1 MGTEIERKFLV
12 TDLAWRGGARTETCR
27 QGYILAGPPVSVRV
41 RIMDG
46 RATLNLKKGDDALSR
61 EEYEFPIPLAD
72 ASQILDG
79 LCSGY
84 PIEKTRH
91 YVEFEGMTWEIDAF
105 SGVNAG
111 LTVAEIELESED
123 QTFAIPPWAGKEVTH
138 DPKYLNARLSEHP
151 YTHW

>member
-12 TDLAWRGGARTETCR
+12 TDLSWRVGARAETCR

-41 RIMDG
+41 RIMND
-46 RATLNLKKGDDALSR
+46 RATLNVKKGGVGPSR

-72 ASQILDG
+72 ARQMLDSVCAG
-79 LCSGY
+79 H

-91 YVEFEGMTWEIDAF
+91 YVEYEGMTWEIDEF

-123 QTFAIPPWAGKEVTH
+123 QSFAMPPWAGEEVTN
-138 DPKYLNARLSEHP
+138 DPRYFNARLTEHP
-151 YTHW
+151 YADW